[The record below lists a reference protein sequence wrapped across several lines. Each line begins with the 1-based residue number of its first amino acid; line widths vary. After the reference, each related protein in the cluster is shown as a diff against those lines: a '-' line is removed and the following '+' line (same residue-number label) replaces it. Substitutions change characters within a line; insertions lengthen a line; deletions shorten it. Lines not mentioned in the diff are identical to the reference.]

1 MCHLTGALGWF
12 PTLLSSATAL
22 HNVDMF
28 IVNKE
33 RCLHD
38 LCALA
43 IFWMWQTK
51 ESDVRERSVYTAQ
64 ISSLQADNGLK
75 RWCLS
80 YLWACTDQSH
90 CSGWIQ
96 WPWRHARSYFPTFKS
111 SSGLTPKL
119 SPLALWT
126 VYLTGQWV
134 SEHDA
139 HMQRARPP
147 VTNLLKS
154 DQKTEEK
161 KAKPHSRENPSQ
173 HWGKQLLHT
182 SENSQWKLNQVPSKP
197 PKSSQKTIAPLTG
210 QGRPQTK
217 EHEAK
222 EKC

>member
-51 ESDVRERSVYTAQ
+51 ESDVRELSVYTAQ
-64 ISSLQADNGLK
+64 ISSLQADSGLK

-161 KAKPHSRENPSQ
+161 KPNLIAERIPANTEANSYFTHQK
-173 HWGKQLLHT
+173 T
-182 SENSQWKLNQVPSKP
+182 ASENWIKCPQNPQNLHKRLL
-197 PKSSQKTIAPLTG
+197 PL
-210 QGRPQTK
+210 
-217 EHEAK
+217 
-222 EKC
+222 

>member
-1 MCHLTGALGWF
+1 MISVLW
-12 PTLLSSATAL
+12 LSSECDKQRSQTSESGVCIL
-22 HNVDMF
+22 HRYPPYRLIM
-28 IVNKE
+28 
-33 RCLHD
+33 
-38 LCALA
+38 A
-43 IFWMWQTK
+43 W
-51 ESDVRERSVYTAQ
+51 
-64 ISSLQADNGLK
+64 NG
-75 RWCLS
+75 LS

-161 KAKPHSRENPSQ
+161 KPNLIAERIPANTEANSYFTHQK
-173 HWGKQLLHT
+173 T
-182 SENSQWKLNQVPSKP
+182 ASENWIKCPQNPQNPHKRLL
-197 PKSSQKTIAPLTG
+197 PL
-210 QGRPQTK
+210 
-217 EHEAK
+217 
-222 EKC
+222 

>member
-126 VYLTGQWV
+126 WQDNESVSMTHIC
-134 SEHDA
+134 SEHA
-139 HMQRARPP
+139 LQSQICWR
-147 VTNLLKS
+147 VTRRLKKKKPNLIAERIPANTEANS
-154 DQKTEEK
+154 YFTHQKT
-161 KAKPHSRENPSQ
+161 A
-173 HWGKQLLHT
+173 
-182 SENSQWKLNQVPSKP
+182 SENWIKCPQNPQNPHKRLL
-197 PKSSQKTIAPLTG
+197 PL
-210 QGRPQTK
+210 
-217 EHEAK
+217 
-222 EKC
+222 

>member
-1 MCHLTGALGWF
+1 MCHLTGAWGWLL
-12 PTLLSSATAL
+12 TLLSSATAL

-64 ISSLQADNGLK
+64 ISFLQADNGVK

-80 YLWACTDQSH
+80 YLLACTDQSH

-96 WPWRHARSYFPTFKS
+96 WPWRRARSYFPTFKS

-161 KAKPHSRENPSQ
+161 KPNLIAERIPANAEANSYFTLQK
-173 HWGKQLLHT
+173 T
-182 SENSQWKLNQVPSKP
+182 ASEKLNQVPSKP
-197 PKSSQKTIAPLTG
+197 PKSSQKTIAL
-210 QGRPQTK
+210 
-217 EHEAK
+217 
-222 EKC
+222 